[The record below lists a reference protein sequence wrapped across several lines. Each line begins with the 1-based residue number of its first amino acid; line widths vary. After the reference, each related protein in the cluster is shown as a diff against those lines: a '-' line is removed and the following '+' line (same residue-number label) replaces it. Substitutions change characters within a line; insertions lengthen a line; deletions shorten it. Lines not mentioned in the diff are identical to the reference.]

1 MTDTVTH
8 IVVWLC
14 AVANVLGRVLLAP
27 VAEMPGWL
35 SATLIA
41 CVTGVVLLVVFK
53 YTSNQR
59 AIKRVRNDIRANL
72 LALKLFKD
80 SPLVTLRSQ
89 GRVFQGAFQLMLL
102 AVVPMLV
109 MAIPVC
115 LMLGQIALWYQWRP
129 LHIGEDAL
137 ASLTF
142 APGTASTMPDAQ
154 LEPSSAFKTLVGP
167 VRVPAESAVYWS
179 IKAKQSGL
187 HRLTFR
193 LPNGTAQKELAV
205 GDGFM
210 RTSQKRPGW
219 SWPEILLHPWETPF
233 SQDSSVRSIDVQY
246 PSRDSWTSGTDKWI
260 AYWFVVSMVAAFVF
274 RPWLNVSI

>member
-1 MTDTVTH
+1 MDTVTH

-41 CVTGVVLLVVFK
+41 CVTGLGLLVVFK

-80 SPLVTLRSQ
+80 SPVVTLRAQ
-89 GRVFQGAFQLMLL
+89 ARVFRGAFQLMLL
-102 AVVPMLV
+102 AIVPMLV

-129 LHIGEDAL
+129 LRVGEEAL

-142 APGTASTMPDAQ
+142 ARDAASTMPDAQ
-154 LEPSSAFKTLVGP
+154 LEPSAAFKTLIGP
-167 VRVPAESAVYWS
+167 VRVPSERAVYWS
-179 IKAKQSGL
+179 IKAKQPGL
-187 HRLTFR
+187 HRLNFYFT
-193 LPNGTAQKELAV
+193 NGTAQKELAV

-219 SWPEILLHPWETPF
+219 SWSEILLHPWETPF
-233 SQDSSVRSIDVQY
+233 PRGSSVYSIDVQY
-246 PSRDSWTSGTDKWI
+246 PARDSWTSGTDKWI
-260 AYWFVVSMVAAFVF
+260 AYWFVVSMVAAFIV